1 MPKMSTSMPKTP
13 PLNLSD
19 HELAFHV
26 SEAILPALR
35 ELYRTFDGD
44 ITLALVLGEIGQYG
58 AASLYLDGR
67 SPDHQPRCCNALSIA
82 QASGIPRETVR
93 RKLKK
98 LLDAGWIAECQHGGY
113 AINPKAGP
121 TLATR
126 FADYHLN
133 LLVAMRTTIA
143 QIDARSAKLAAP
155 KK

>member
-1 MPKMSTSMPKTP
+1 MSTSMSKTP
-13 PLNLSD
+13 PLSLSD

-26 SEAILPALR
+26 SEAIVPALR

-58 AASLYLDGR
+58 AASRYLDGR
-67 SPDHQPRCCNALSIA
+67 SPNHQPRCCNALSIA
-82 QASGIPRETVR
+82 HASGIPRETVR

-98 LLDAGWIAECQHGGY
+98 LLDLGWITECQQGGY
-113 AINPKAGP
+113 TLTPEAGP
-121 TLATR
+121 SLATR

-133 LLVAMRTTIA
+133 VLAAMRSTVV
-143 QIDARSAKLAAP
+143 QIDASPEKTARRQ